1 MPPVSLP
8 PALTAPSP
16 SAHSL
21 REAFSTTRHWLFG
34 DKGLSFRDLL
44 DIVNPLQHI
53 PGVSQLYRKLSG
65 DEIKPSM
72 ELAGGALFG
81 GPIGVAFSAAGLLF
95 EAGIKKIGALGS
107 PLTDSPAPA
116 LLAQQASG
124 EAKPPTSPNS
134 LSATLLA
141 YRNLTRALAAAPGT
155 SGRRDAKAVVAAYA
169 QLETQ
174 RLRTSLHDTA

>member
-8 PALTAPSP
+8 PTLTAPSP

-53 PGVSQLYRKLSG
+53 PGVSQLYRRLSG

-72 ELAGGALFG
+72 ALAGGALFG

-95 EAGIKKIGALGS
+95 EAGNKKIGALG
-107 PLTDSPAPA
+107 PALADGPAPA
-116 LLAQQASG
+116 LLARDEASYL
-124 EAKPPTSPNS
+124 AQFPQRDPAR
-134 LSATLLA
+134 LSQSDQSA
-141 YRNLTRALAAAPGT
+141 RGRARHERAA
-155 SGRRDAKAVVAAYA
+155 
-169 QLETQ
+169 
-174 RLRTSLHDTA
+174 

>member
-8 PALTAPSP
+8 PALAAPSP

-21 REAFSTTRHWLFG
+21 REALSTTRHWLFG

-81 GPIGVAFSAAGLLF
+81 GPIGVAFAAAGLLF
-95 EAGIKKIGALGS
+95 EAGIKKIEAS
-107 PLTDSPAPA
+107 SPAVADHPTPA
-116 LLAQQASG
+116 LLALVPPG
-124 EAKPPTSPNS
+124 GAKHQGSPNA

-141 YRNLTRALAAAPGT
+141 YRNLTKALAAAPGT
-155 SGRRDAKAVVAAYA
+155 SGRRDAKALVAAYA
-169 QLETQ
+169 QLETE
-174 RLRTSLHDTA
+174 RLRASLHETA